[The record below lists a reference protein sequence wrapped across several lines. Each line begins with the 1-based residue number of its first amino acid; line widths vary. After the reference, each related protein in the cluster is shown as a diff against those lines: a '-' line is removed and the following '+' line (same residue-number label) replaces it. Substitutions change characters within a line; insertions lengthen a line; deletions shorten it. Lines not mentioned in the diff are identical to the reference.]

1 MKKIFRLLSAAACI
15 LFVAAVMTGCS
26 KNFDENELKKLR
38 ENISVYCTQAHEN
51 IISDDRYCDAVLLET
66 VIEYHDTY
74 DNTDAA
80 DWGHIYSKYR
90 LSDGTVIYLDTPLYD
105 MSGYGEMADAFSP
118 RGPLEEREEYYNTQ
132 RDLADGKKSS
142 SSGTDQLE
150 EAADGIYVIEKE
162 TSSTYYFFAHQ

>member
-26 KNFDENELKKLR
+26 KTFDENELKQLQ

-51 IISDDRYCDAVLLET
+51 IISDDKYCDAVLLET

-74 DNTDAA
+74 DNTNTA

-90 LSDGTVIYLDTPLYD
+90 LSDGTVVYLDTPLYD
-105 MSGYGEMADAFSP
+105 MSRYGEMADAFSP
-118 RGPLEEREEYYNTQ
+118 FGPFEEREEYYNAQ
-132 RDLADGKKSS
+132 RDLADCGKSS
-142 SSGTDQLE
+142 YYGTDQLE
-150 EAADGIYVIEKE
+150 EAGDGVYVIEKE
-162 TSSTYYFFAHQ
+162 SSSTYYFIAQ